1 MQIVHAKIPLIT
13 KALIFDWKL
22 DTSFLNVLDTSFVD
36 VSLFRISK
44 IDTSQIKH
52 ADNKR
57 AYTLHTGC
65 FKANVYTLTNDC
77 DKYSMC
83 SEKIMVDLLLV
94 YPEISFDNNKS

>member
-1 MQIVHAKIPLIT
+1 MSYENSEMI
-13 KALIFDWKL
+13 L
-22 DTSFLNVLDTSFVD
+22 DGQFCETTIGCEDRELGVLFKSMFQTPNFR
-36 VSLFRISK
+36 VS
-44 IDTSQIKH
+44 
-52 ADNKR
+52 
-57 AYTLHTGC
+57 TGC